1 MQFTIS
7 ILCAVATFVLM
18 YDNQKIVSASV
29 LPSNEHRRTVR
40 ETGKYTTKY
49 DNIDVDRI
57 LSSKRLLQNY
67 MNCLLDKGPCT
78 AEGKELK
85 GKC

>member
-1 MQFTIS
+1 MQVTIS

-18 YDNQKIVSASV
+18 YDHQKVVSASPLSSV
-29 LPSNEHRRTVR
+29 HGRNVR
-40 ETGKYTTKY
+40 ETAKYTTKY
-49 DNIDVDRI
+49 DNIDVDRV

-85 GKC
+85 SKYP